1 MVTLLQQRPLTRR
14 SLLTT
19 YIYIFVHD
27 LQNYTFWSEIICKD
41 LLEMLD

>member
-14 SLLTT
+14 LLTT

-27 LQNYTFWSEIICKD
+27 LQNYTFWYEIICKD
-41 LLEMLD
+41 LLEM